1 MSRDKLKM
9 QLHVPP
15 GLQIN
20 NINHRSDKESIA
32 FLLTSMK
39 ILHTTMFFEP
49 AILKDQYYKWN
60 KNRVFLLTQGIHIYH

>member
-1 MSRDKLKM
+1 MCHQAYKLTTSIIE
-9 QLHVPP
+9 VT
-15 GLQIN
+15 
-20 NINHRSDKESIA
+20 ESIA